1 MPRSDGSDAWG
12 NHKSESETKRT
23 VDLKIGEGG
32 EEMLV
37 CNCKLYLTLK
47 LCAKKCFSLFF
58 PGSSVEVHIYTASVL
73 LCLVFPSVL

>member
-47 LCAKKCFSLFF
+47 LCAKNAFLFF
-58 PGSSVEVHIYTASVL
+58 FLAALSRSMFIQL
-73 LCLVFPSVL
+73 LSFCV